1 MNNSNFDIE
10 IINAEFLDT
19 KTGMPI
25 LNLSS
30 DEITSVHEPYEREY
44 STFSFDPTLEIDFK
58 SEISQ
63 EFLDYIRT
71 KSVSEECIVEL
82 PVEVQRRIHKKK
94 RINKKWR
101 KRYGT
106 VIRYKKYHAKKI
118 DFKTEDFYTV
128 WEMWLNDLRSKNR
141 EFV

>member
-1 MNNSNFDIE
+1 MNNSDFDIF
-10 IINAEFLDT
+10 INAEFLDT

-30 DEITSVHEPYEREY
+30 DEITSVHEPYEQEY
-44 STFSFDPTLEIDFK
+44 STFSFAPTLEIDFK

-71 KSVSEECIVEL
+71 TSVPEECIVEL
-82 PVEVQRRIHKKK
+82 PFEVQRRIHKKK

-106 VIRYKKYHAKKI
+106 VIRYKKYHANKI
-118 DFKTEDFYTV
+118 NFKTEDFYTV
-128 WEMWLNDLRSKNR
+128 WEMWLNDLRRNNR